1 MAKDPIT
8 VALTGMLPLVMI
20 AGALLAAPAAALL
33 LWLYR
38 RAVLRGMSESRGGA
52 AVSVAAKRRA
62 ERLSSCRLQRTQL
75 RRLRFAALGVRLS
88 STSPRA
94 QPSQ

>member
-52 AVSVAAKRRA
+52 AEA
-62 ERLSSCRLQRTQL
+62 
-75 RRLRFAALGVRLS
+75 
-88 STSPRA
+88 STSGNQE
-94 QPSQ
+94 QPLAFSLVTPPAPPISWPSSLSPCGNW